1 MKVFVKKG
9 ESLRNV
15 AKLHYGDEESVKELA
30 ERNQLSEE
38 WIAENDC
45 KVEIDVFLTPAGK
58 RMVEI
63 VRKYKERNGQM

>member
-1 MKVFVKKG
+1 MFVRKG

-15 AKLHYGDEESVKELA
+15 AKLHYGDEECVKELA

-45 KVEIDVFLTPAGK
+45 EVEIDVLLTHVGK

-63 VRKYKERNGQM
+63 ARKYKERNEQM